1 MENYF
6 VRVAEVEVSDDDE
19 EDNQQLQNFPIHAL
33 RARLLRGQAKLFK
46 IMTPTQIPHHLSAPS
61 PHPPPR
67 ILPNK
72 DPLQFSTPLPSL
84 KRFLAQTPLLH
95 QVLQSKKLVCE
106 LLLFLSNRDPHSL
119 PP

>member
-1 MENYF
+1 
-6 VRVAEVEVSDDDE
+6 
-19 EDNQQLQNFPIHAL
+19 
-33 RARLLRGQAKLFK
+33 
-46 IMTPTQIPHHLSAPS
+46 MTPTQIPHHLSAPS

-106 LLLFLSNRDPHSL
+106 LLLFLSNRDPHSINQL
-119 PP
+119 LSIIKHNTPPLFPPHKKPTRSCPKFFFYLVKETGCRKTMAKI